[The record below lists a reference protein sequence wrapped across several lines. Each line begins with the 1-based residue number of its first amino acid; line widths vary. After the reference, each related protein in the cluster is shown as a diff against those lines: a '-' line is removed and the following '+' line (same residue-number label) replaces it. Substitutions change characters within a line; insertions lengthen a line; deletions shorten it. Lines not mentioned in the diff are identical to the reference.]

1 MWGNTAAWWRC
12 SRRAAFSLRADTD
25 AGPPTN
31 TVLAAPDGS
40 WCEVRETTTDGA
52 HQVWEAGPHAL
63 WRITEERH
71 TLWHALGEPGWDRF
85 GLTATAAQQWAWLDS
100 PDGKHTWNLTT

>member
-52 HQVWEAGPHAL
+52 HQVWEAGPHH
-63 WRITEERH
+63 RH
-71 TLWHALGEPGWDRF
+71 RRTPV
-85 GLTATAAQQWAWLDS
+85 AWLDS
-100 PDGKHTWNLTT
+100 PDGEHTWNLAA